1 MVDVDSFD
9 AIIRILFFEAYRDVE
24 VAEIRFNPCNVLRYN
39 LILFVFLNLR
49 EIEYLVAVFIK
60 LARGIT
66 DSLNRFEI
74 YLVFE
79 LSLLDPI
86 VESISMSEKHLQL
99 LVQVKY
105 FLTRR
110 ASHMELL
117 HLAIFD
123 VICCILKH

>member
-9 AIIRILFFEAYRDVE
+9 TITWILFFKAYRDVE
-24 VAEIRFNPCNVLRYN
+24 VTEIRFNPCNFLRYN
-39 LILFVFLNLR
+39 LILFIFLNLR
-49 EIEYLVAVFIK
+49 EIEYLVTILIK
-60 LARGIT
+60 LTRGIA

-110 ASHMELL
+110 ASYMELL